1 MTIRNQRHT
10 SAKACF
16 TAFAVVLVGL
26 AQGTGEAF
34 ACYVHRG
41 QYQGL
46 QVSHALS
53 VPVSVSTR
61 QAIVAG
67 NLRDIPRATA
77 GERQLALQQL
87 AAVVGFFGKLSEDT
101 QAPTAP
107 DFAVLLTESGLWT
120 GFSITTNDQWRV
132 RQHLSGP
139 KDTDVVIALSDPTMA
154 ALLQGRMTV
163 EHAAAQGLLETAEV
177 SAASQRRS
185 LATFDRFVDRFA
197 RSNYAGFQLKPKLP
211 DFRSANSLSSVID
224 ARPR

>member
-1 MTIRNQRHT
+1 MTIRHQRH
-10 SAKACF
+10 AAARACF
-16 TAFAVVLVGL
+16 TAFAAALVGL
-26 AQGTGEAF
+26 AQGTSEAF
-34 ACYVHRG
+34 ACYVHSG
-41 QYQGL
+41 QYQGF

-61 QAIVAG
+61 QAIVDG

-77 GERQLALQQL
+77 SERRLALKQL
-87 AAVVGFFGKLSEDT
+87 AAVVGFFGKLSESGQT
-101 QAPTAP
+101 PAAP

-120 GFSITTNDQWRV
+120 GFSTEPNDQWRV

-163 EHAAAQGLLETAEV
+163 ERAVAQGLLETAEV

-185 LATFDRFVDRFA
+185 LVAFDRFIDRFA
-197 RSNYAGFQLKPKLP
+197 RSNYAGFQLIPKLP
-211 DFRSANSLSSVID
+211 DFRSANPLSSVID